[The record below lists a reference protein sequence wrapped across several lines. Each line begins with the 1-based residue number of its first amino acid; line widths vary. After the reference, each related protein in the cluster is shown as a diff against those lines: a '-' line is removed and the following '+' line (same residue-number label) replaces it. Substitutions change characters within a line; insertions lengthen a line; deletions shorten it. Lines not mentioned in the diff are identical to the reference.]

1 MRRFAAVL
9 LSLALCVGSRAEEPL
24 GLLELFNYY
33 EYSPSLASS
42 GQPTRDQLP
51 AIAAAGIEAVINLVP
66 VDSPDAYAEEGELV
80 RALGLDYRHIP
91 IAWEQPTGADLEA
104 FLAAMQ
110 AFRDKRVLVHCYAN
124 ARASAF
130 VYLWRVR
137 HGGDA
142 AGLGVEGVMLG
153 HGAILLLV
161 ASREGRPWLGE
172 RFPASS
178 RKAAILAHRSGCCI
192 LSATRDA

>member
-80 RALGLDYRHIP
+80 RALALDYRHIP
-91 IAWEQPTGADLEA
+91 IAWEQPTAADLEA
-104 FLAAMQ
+104 FFAAMQ

-137 HGGDA
+137 HGGDGGGQA
-142 AGLGVEGVMLG
+142 RTEAWETLVRIWDWNAGYELRNVPTWSSF
-153 HGAILLLV
+153 I
-161 ASREGRPWLGE
+161 SR
-172 RFPASS
+172 ASS
-178 RKAAILAHRSGCCI
+178 AP
-192 LSATRDA
+192 

>member
-1 MRRFAAVL
+1 MPRLPAVV
-9 LSLALCVGSRAEEPL
+9 LSLMVSIASQAEEPL

-42 GQPTRDQLP
+42 GQPTREQLP

-66 VDSPDAYAEEGELV
+66 VDSPDAYAEEGKLV
-80 RALGLDYRHIP
+80 RALALDYQHIP
-91 IAWEQPTGADLEA
+91 VAWEQPTEADLEA
-104 FLAAMQ
+104 FFAAMQ
-110 AFRDKRVLVHCYAN
+110 AFRDKRILVHCYAN

-142 AGLGVEGVMLG
+142 AGQARAE
-153 HGAILLLV
+153 AWDTLV
-161 ASREGRPWLGE
+161 RIWDWNDGYELRNVPTWSTFISR
-172 RFPASS
+172 ASS
-178 RKAAILAHRSGCCI
+178 AP
-192 LSATRDA
+192 